1 MNKMNEMRYIR
12 PAWPLKALVLASLMA
27 VASTLVAQSR
37 YIDRAGKASF
47 FSSAPLENIE
57 AHSEQ
62 VVSILDVKSG
72 EVVASMLMRSFNFRK
87 ALMEEHFNENYVE
100 SHKYPKAVFK
110 GKITNLADFNA
121 GKEGKHMFNIEGDIT
136 LHGVTRPLQVK
147 AEATVV
153 QGKIQ
158 AKATFPLRVADFKIE
173 VPRLVTNNIAEV
185 VEVKVSFNY
194 QPM

>member
-1 MNKMNEMRYIR
+1 MNEMRYIR